1 MKRVLRAASLIAAA
15 LAAGCATLPPPPP
28 ARTPSAAEKDDAR
41 RTLVAPYIGCMQAE
55 ARKQG
60 GGSSAVDTS
69 ELRCGHHI
77 QQLRRYG
84 ASKDYD
90 ALRWSDYIE
99 QVEREGRAAAVK
111 SSGGPPKRD

>member
-1 MKRVLRAASLIAAA
+1 MRWLHAASLLIAA
-15 LAAGCATLPPPPP
+15 LVAACATLPPPPT
-28 ARTPSAAEKDDAR
+28 ARTPSAAEKEEAR
-41 RTLVAPYIGCMQAE
+41 RTFVAPYLACMQAE
-55 ARKQG
+55 GRKAG
-60 GGSSAVDTS
+60 GVEAS

-99 QVEREGRAAAVK
+99 QVERDGRGAAT
-111 SSGGPPKRD
+111 R

>member
-1 MKRVLRAASLIAAA
+1 MRWLRAASSITAA
-15 LAAGCATLPPPPP
+15 LVAACATLPPPPP
-28 ARTPSAAEKDDAR
+28 ARTPSAAEKEEAR
-41 RTLVAPYIGCMQAE
+41 RTFVAPYLACMQSE
-55 ARKQG
+55 AHKLG
-60 GGSSAVDTS
+60 GGEGAASAS

-99 QVEREGRAAAVK
+99 QVERDGRAATT
-111 SSGGPPKRD
+111 R

>member
-1 MKRVLRAASLIAAA
+1 MRWLRAASLIAAT

-28 ARTPSAAEKDDAR
+28 ARTPSAAEKDEAR
-41 RTLVAPYIGCMQAE
+41 RTFVAPYMACMQSE
-55 ARKQG
+55 AHKLGAVAR
-60 GGSSAVDTS
+60 AVDTS

-90 ALRWSDYIE
+90 ALRWSDY
-99 QVEREGRAAAVK
+99 VEEVAGEGRAAAAGATRK
-111 SSGGPPKRD
+111 P